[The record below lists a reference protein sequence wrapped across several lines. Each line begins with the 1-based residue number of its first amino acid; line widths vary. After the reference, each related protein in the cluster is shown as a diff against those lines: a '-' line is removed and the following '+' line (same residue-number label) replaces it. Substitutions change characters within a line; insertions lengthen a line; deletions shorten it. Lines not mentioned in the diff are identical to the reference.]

1 MLKQADADCKR
12 AFAAHC
18 YNRPFTK
25 KPLYGMHFLRAGRL
39 TALVI
44 AWAALA
50 GCASGPRQDPLE
62 PLNRAVF
69 NFNDT
74 VDNAVTKPAAKGYRD
89 ITPDPVRIGVLNFFG
104 NFRDVVTTFN
114 DVLQLKMGQGAND
127 AGRVAI
133 NSTIGFFGVF
143 DVATR
148 LGLEKHR
155 RDFGQTLGVW
165 GWTNSTYLVLPFL
178 GPSTTRDAIGWVGDY
193 FMDPEFYLFTTAPA
207 NWIVFGTN
215 VISYRATLLGAD
227 EFIQASGVDKYIF
240 LRDGYL
246 QIRRNQIYDGNP
258 PPEPGAPRR
267 KTLKEQEEEL
277 ELEDKPP
284 DSQEPPPR

>member
-1 MLKQADADCKR
+1 MPIANGQAVPIAII
-12 AFAAHC
+12 AHFSKT
-18 YNRPFTK
+18 P
-25 KPLYGMHFLRAGRL
+25 YGKHLLRAGRL

-44 AWAALA
+44 VCAALA
-50 GCASGPRQDPLE
+50 GCASGPNPQDPLE
-62 PLNRAVF
+62 PLNKEVF
-69 NFNDT
+69 KFNET
-74 VDNAVTKPAAKGYRD
+74 VDHAITRPAARGYRE
-89 ITPDPVRIGVLNFFG
+89 ITPDPVRIGVINFFG
-104 NFRDVVTTFN
+104 NFRDVVTAIN
-114 DVLQLKMGQGAND
+114 DVLQLKMGQAAND

-133 NSTIGFFGVF
+133 NSTVGFFGVF

-148 LGLEKHR
+148 VGLDKHR

-165 GWTNSTYLVLPFL
+165 GWTDSTYLVLPFL
-178 GPSTTRDAIGWVGDY
+178 GPSTTRDGIGWIGDY

-215 VISYRATLLGAD
+215 VVSYRASLLGAD
-227 EFIQASGVDKYIF
+227 EFIEASGVDKYTF

-258 PPEPGAPRR
+258 PPEPSAPRR

-277 ELEDKPP
+277 ELDDKPP
-284 DSQEPPPR
+284 DSKEPPK